1 MQPYIA
7 HPCCNQLTAVTTGY
21 LLTSI
26 TWPYSGLSIDPSRSS
41 ILMKLS
47 ADKLPVFK
55 WQFFKC
61 IECVYEPHKRAA
73 LFTILFQTDLGRENA
88 ASYYRRE
95 ITFIAMATR
104 WSRSMSN
111 FNALI
116 GQNLIKGELMR
127 KIYAASGN
135 LFTDSWSWWNF
146 VPSSADVF
154 NRFFPVEVKN
164 EIQLLSRFLCYSWL
178 FCLLGFW
185 SRNAPLVKFIG
196 NPI

>member
-26 TWPYSGLSIDPSRSS
+26 TWPYRGLSIDPSRSS
-41 ILMKLS
+41 IFMKLS

-88 ASYYRRE
+88 ASYYRQGM
-95 ITFIAMATR
+95 TFIAMVTR

-116 GQNLIKGELMR
+116 GQNLIKGEWCGKFMQHLETCLPIAEADTISCPHLLMFLTVFFSSGCKKR
-127 KIYAASGN
+127 NTVVIKIS
-135 LFTDSWSWWNF
+135 L
-146 VPSSADVF
+146 
-154 NRFFPVEVKN
+154 
-164 EIQLLSRFLCYSWL
+164 
-178 FCLLGFW
+178 
-185 SRNAPLVKFIG
+185 
-196 NPI
+196 